1 MSTRLDRLPVYAV
14 GEIAQRK
21 RELLASGV
29 DVIDLGAGDPD
40 IAPPAPAVDALRRA
54 AGDAAMS
61 RYAFQT
67 GLEALRENIAAYM
80 ARRFGVQVDAWTEVL
95 PLIGSKEG
103 LAHLATAVLDH
114 GQAAAFPEPGYPAYG
129 GGVILAG
136 GEPHAIPLLEE
147 NGFLIAPETLDAS
160 APIRLL
166 YLNYPNNPTGATASR
181 EYLAEIVTHCRE
193 RGIVL
198 AYDNAYAEITFDDY
212 QAPSI
217 LEFPGARDVA
227 VEFHSFSKSFGMT
240 GWRLGWA
247 AGNSTAIAAL
257 SKVKTFV
264 DTGAFL
270 AIQQAGATM
279 LEHADAHLAPMRSWL
294 VERRDAL
301 IDELRKGGWPD
312 LRVPKATM
320 YVWAR
325 LPSGVASFQF
335 AKEALDRFGVAV
347 VPGAALGGAGEG
359 YIRMSFIQDPDRMR
373 VAARRLVRALDET
386 GVTETRA
393 V

>member
-1 MSTRLDRLPVYAV
+1 LDRLPAYAV
-14 GEIAQRK
+14 GEIAKRK

-40 IAPPAPAVDALRRA
+40 IAPPTPAVDALRA
-54 AGDAAMS
+54 VAGDPAMS

-67 GLEALRENIAAYM
+67 GWEPLRQAIAAYM
-80 ARRFGVQVDAWTEVL
+80 ARRFAVQVDAWTEVL
-95 PLIGSKEG
+95 PLVGSKEG
-103 LAHLATAVLDH
+103 LAHLAMALLDQ
-114 GQAAAFPEPGYPAYG
+114 GDAAAFPEPGYPAYG
-129 GGVILAG
+129 GGVTLAG
-136 GEPHAIPLLEE
+136 GVPHAIPLREDE
-147 NGFLIAPETLDAS
+147 GFLVPTS
-160 APIRLL
+160 ALHPDNRIRLL
-166 YLNYPNNPTGATASR
+166 YLNYPNNPTGATANR
-181 EYLAEIVTHCRE
+181 RYLEEIVSHCRE
-193 RGIVL
+193 HGIVL

-212 QAPSI
+212 KAPSI

-247 AGNSTAIAAL
+247 VGNSSLIGAL

-270 AIQQAGATM
+270 AIQHAGATM
-279 LEHADAHLAPMRSWL
+279 LEHAHQYLAPMRNWL

-301 IDELRKGGWPD
+301 VDELEGAGWPE

-320 YVWAR
+320 YLWAR
-325 LPSGVASFQF
+325 LPEGMPSFQF
-335 AKEALDRFGVAV
+335 AKAALDHFGVAV

-373 VAARRLVRALDET
+373 EAARRLVRALHET
-386 GVTETRA
+386 GVTAERA